1 MIRIRP
7 TTVSGL
13 SHANY
18 SIDLPGHINPIR
30 ARNKKIS
37 FAIDGSLLVSLYR
50 KRVDGAVASTD
61 FNIHPDVYKVLLSI
75 VYHETIF
82 EWLVIVDNK
91 RYICEL
97 DLTEDKKITVHGNPD
112 YRQVT
117 ISFLIIREVV

>member
-13 SHANY
+13 SHTNY

-30 ARNKKIS
+30 ARNKKVS

-50 KRVDGAVASTD
+50 KRVDGAVASAE
-61 FNIHPDVYKVLLSI
+61 FNIHPDVYKVLLAI

-97 DLTEDKKITVHGNPD
+97 DLTDDEKITVHGNPD
-112 YRQVT
+112 YRNVT